1 MKKTKKKLF
10 VVSNAHLDTQW
21 NWTIQDT
28 IRDCVKN
35 TLEQNFRLFEKYP
48 HYRMNFEG
56 AFRYKLAKEYYP
68 DLYEKLKGYVA
79 EGRWNVAGSQ
89 WDASDANVPSSEA
102 FMRQILYGNGFF
114 ESEFGKKSTDI
125 FLTDCFGFR
134 YSLPSI
140 AAHMGLNGFSTQK
153 LVWGVGSPIYKKDGT
168 VGRPVPDR
176 ESPRM
181 DLGKWIGPDGNFV
194 IGSFL
199 CGDYTMR
206 FERDGRPI
214 HEREEYK
221 NMVDHNGKYAGVP
234 YKMLYYGTGDY
245 GGSATDESA
254 RYVND
259 AIEQNG
265 PDKDFEV
272 VAGRT
277 DEIYNSLTKSQIE
290 KMPAYRGNLLI
301 PHGFGAL
308 TSHTINKRWNR
319 KSELLADAAERAAS
333 AAMWLG
339 TKYPKERIDFA
350 WKLFLWHQ
358 FHDDLP
364 GTSILNA
371 YRFTYNDYV
380 IAQNI
385 LASELTASVGA
396 VVSALDTDVKGD
408 PVAVYNPVSFAR
420 TDVVTAPL
428 PAGAKFAR
436 VFAPDGSEVPSQ
448 ISNRDGERC
457 VLFAATVAPVSFT
470 VYSVEASD
478 TPCALSTGLSASL
491 DRIENERYKVT
502 LNGDGNI
509 CSVYDKKLGRE
520 LLSAPS
526 SLGIRED
533 NNTRW
538 PSWEIKYEDTK
549 LPFRD
554 VGGVCSV
561 EVTDNGPA
569 LVALRVKKRDGL
581 SEYTQTVSL
590 CAGGGRVNVDNE
602 VDWHER
608 RSLLSAGFPLAAS
621 NETATF
627 DLGLGCDVGG
637 STDSFPYFQHLVHQW
652 ADLTD
657 KDGKFGVSILN
668 DCKYGMEKPTD
679 NTLRLTL
686 IHTPKGNFKYISGQ
700 DWQDHGKNIFR
711 YGFTSHGGDRKGVA
725 AEAACLNS
733 PLTAFTVPKHSGRRK
748 SVSFASLNN
757 SGAVIRC
764 VKREEKGGRLIIRV
778 QETSGKELQNVRL
791 KLAADIIDACETN
804 GYEEG
809 CGAVAFGRHSV
820 MFDMKP
826 YSVKTFAVRIKEKK
840 PAGDVCVPVALAYD
854 KRVTTP
860 QHDVGAGEFGKGISI
875 PEEIYSNRVE
885 CGGIRFVLGDAGK
898 ANALVCRGQ
907 KIKLPGK
914 TKKALILA
922 ASADGDTTA
931 TFRAGRKK
939 VTLKISDFSENVGC
953 WDQAAAG
960 DQAFIKRDAVAVSY
974 SHTHD
979 ENGDRLYKFANIFM
993 YEIEMNGATT
1003 LTLPDCDK
1011 IIITAITALTDARAE
1026 AVPTAPLY
1034 DKVDGDKPLHRLTAV
1049 GMGGSGLYREGSLIR
1064 VYAQRCVPN
1073 GALQGFDGDA
1083 EIVWQQDVQAM
1094 IRIGSGDATVRP
1106 VYSDL
1111 GKNLAL
1117 GKPCKTSGFRSPGET
1132 GEKALDGECG
1142 TKWCAAVQDGAA
1154 WLEVDL
1160 GKVCTV
1166 NKWLVLHCGEFDDR
1180 SDITSAFRLEY
1191 RQRSDGA
1198 WKTADSVEGNTEI
1211 MTLRDFPEVRAR
1223 YVRLY
1228 VTKPCICSDI
1238 HTRICQ
1244 LQIYGKEN

>member
-48 HYRMNFEG
+48 HYKMNFEG

-168 VGRPVPDR
+168 VGRPMPDR

-259 AIEQNG
+259 AIDQNG

-277 DEIYNSLTKSQIE
+277 DEIYNSLTGSQIE

-428 PAGAKFAR
+428 PAGAKYAR
-436 VFAPDGSEVPSQ
+436 VFAPDGGEVPSQ
-448 ISNRDGERC
+448 VCVRDGEKR

-470 VYSVEASD
+470 VFSVEASD

-569 LVALRVKKRDGL
+569 LVALRVTRRDGL
-581 SEYTQTVSL
+581 SEYVQTVSL

-608 RSLLSAGFPLAAS
+608 RSLLSAGFPLAAA

-668 DCKYGMEKPTD
+668 DCKYGMEKPND

-733 PLTAFTVPKHSGRRK
+733 PLTAFIVPKHSGRRK
-748 SVSFASLNN
+748 FVSFASLNN
-757 SGAVIRC
+757 SNAVIRC
-764 VKREEKGGRLIIRV
+764 VKREEKGGRLIVRV
-778 QETSGKELQNVRL
+778 QETSGKELRNVRL

-809 CGAVAFGRHSV
+809 CGAVAFGRHSIT
-820 MFDMKP
+820 FDMKP

-875 PEEIYSNRVE
+875 PEEIYDNRVE
-885 CGGIRFVLGDAGK
+885 CAGVRFVLGEAGGE
-898 ANALVCRGQ
+898 NALVCRGQ

-960 DQAFIKRDAVAVSY
+960 DQAFIKRDTVAVSY

-979 ENGDRLYKFANIFM
+979 ANGDRLYKFANVFM
-993 YEIEMNGATT
+993 YETDMDGATT
-1003 LTLPDCDK
+1003 LTLPDCEN
-1011 IIITAITALTDARAE
+1011 IIVTAITALTDGRAN

-1034 DKVDGDKPLHRLTAV
+1034 DKVDDDKPLHRLTAV
-1049 GMGGSGLYREGSLIR
+1049 GMGGSGFYREGSLIR
-1064 VYAQRCVPN
+1064 LYAQRCVPN
-1073 GALQGFDGDA
+1073 GALLGFDGDA
-1083 EIVWQQDVQAM
+1083 EIVWQEDVQAM

-1117 GKPCKTSGFRSPGET
+1117 GRPCKTSGFRSPGET

-1160 GKVCTV
+1160 GKVRTID
-1166 NKWLVLHCGEFDDR
+1166 KWLVLHCGEFDDQ

-1211 MTLRDFPEVRAR
+1211 LTLRDFPEVRAR

-1238 HTRICQ
+1238 YTRICQ
-1244 LQIYGKEN
+1244 LQIYGK